1 MGLIFIFFEFES
13 VDEFETKL
21 KTMIAPFIMALAHAG
36 GSRFMQKMRVDNLV
50 THPL

>member
-21 KTMIAPFIMALAHAG
+21 KTMIAPFIMAHAG